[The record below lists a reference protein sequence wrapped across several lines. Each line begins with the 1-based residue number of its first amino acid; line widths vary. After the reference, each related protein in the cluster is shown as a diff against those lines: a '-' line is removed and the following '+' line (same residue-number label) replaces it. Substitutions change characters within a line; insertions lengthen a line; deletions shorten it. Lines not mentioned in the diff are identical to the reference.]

1 MSSPTVQYLEEAG
14 FLHPRN
20 LEKMGRNFMR
30 RTMRH
35 STIFSGSAR
44 KALRNRATVGHA
56 KAAVKNPL
64 IFGGLNA
71 KGKRDID
78 AALHINDAHFARMR
92 RSGKK
97 LAPVIGGV
105 MLGAAA
111 ASRAYRFAKK
121 VRKMQQPTQYR
132 SYDVYP
138 EYGYATVGIQP
149 YNQPYYNDPNRSG
162 PPRHQDAR
170 VGVYEREQ
178 IIDRIVEAVSKR

>member
-35 STIFSGSAR
+35 SIIFSGSAR
-44 KALRNRATVGHA
+44 KALRNRKTVGWA
-56 KAAVKNPL
+56 KDAVENDLVHSGRTPTRK
-64 IFGGLNA
+64 
-71 KGKRDID
+71 KKID
-78 AALHINDAHFARMR
+78 AALHINDPHFARMR
-92 RSGKK
+92 RSGKA

-121 VRKMQQPTQYR
+121 VRKLQQPTQYR
-132 SYDVYP
+132 TYDVYP
-138 EYGYATVGIQP
+138 EHNYATVGVQP

-178 IIDRIVEAVSKR
+178 IIDRIVEAVSRG